1 MNEERGVSE
10 DFPLVFYKEERLV
23 VQISPPRTIPVR
35 WFYGLGEI
43 ELEDV
48 FPLRERIGRWCGVEE
63 PRRIHVSVHSIEE
76 EGEERF
82 VIGAQFG
89 GRMWLGPRTIV
100 PEPKIFK
107 EEEGVRGERRER
119 DGAS

>member
-1 MNEERGVSE
+1 MNEEREEPEKFS
-10 DFPLVFYKEERLV
+10 LVFYKEERLV

-63 PRRIHVSVHSIEE
+63 PRRIHVIFHSIEE
-76 EGEERF
+76 EGRGSF
-82 VIGAQFG
+82 VIGVQLG
-89 GRMWLGPRTIV
+89 GTAWLGPRTIY
-100 PEPKIFK
+100 PEPEIFRK
-107 EEEGVRGERRER
+107 EERVEEGIESE
-119 DGAS
+119 DAT